1 MLTIYQAFRGRVYR
15 GRDPYS
21 NIEVP
26 GTANNALWVHSMV
39 TLHYNVSVSCKH
51 YHPPP
56 PGQIFKICQML
67 ESREFFFIKIPGP
80 KAFLIPFNTF
90 YTFPP
95 LSRYLLLSYPINMYK
110 FIGIYMKIQLICIRY
125 LGQMPCLSQIPG
137 QDINLSQ
144 MPQGCLGGDCN
155 AWN

>member
-1 MLTIYQAFRGRVYR
+1 MAGYTEVEILIQTLKCLALKTMDYGFILWLLCITMSQSVVTIT
-15 GRDPYS
+15 
-21 NIEVP
+21 I
-26 GTANNALWVHSMV
+26 
-39 TLHYNVSVSCKH
+39 
-51 YHPPP
+51 PPP
-56 PGQIFKICQML
+56 PGQIFKICQIL
-67 ESREFFFIKIPGP
+67 ESREFCFIKISGP

-110 FIGIYMKIQLICIRY
+110 FMGIYMKIQLICIRY
-125 LGQMPCLSQIPG
+125 VGQMPCLSQIPG

>member
-1 MLTIYQAFRGRVYR
+1 MAGYTEVEILIQTLKCLALKTMHYGFILWLLCITMSQSVVSDTIPLLQGKFSKL
-15 GRDPYS
+15 S
-21 NIEVP
+21 N
-26 GTANNALWVHSMV
+26 L
-39 TLHYNVSVSCKH
+39 
-51 YHPPP
+51 
-56 PGQIFKICQML
+56 
-67 ESREFFFIKIPGP
+67 REQRIFFIKISGP

-90 YTFPP
+90 YIFPP
-95 LSRYLLLSYPINMYK
+95 LSRYLLLSYPINIYK
-110 FIGIYMKIQLICIRY
+110 FMGIYMKIQLICIRY